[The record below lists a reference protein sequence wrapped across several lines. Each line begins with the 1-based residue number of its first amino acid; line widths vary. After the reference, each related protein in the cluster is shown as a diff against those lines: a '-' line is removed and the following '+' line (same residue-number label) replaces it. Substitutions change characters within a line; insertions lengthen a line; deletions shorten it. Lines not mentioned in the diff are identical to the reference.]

1 MAQFFIDRPVF
12 AWVLAIVVMLFGA
25 LALYTL
31 PVSMYPK
38 IAPPSVTVTATY
50 NGATAEGVEYSA
62 TQIIEQQMQSLD
74 GLMYMEANSD
84 VSGSIRL
91 RLTFDPSVNHDIAQ
105 TQVMNKVQLAMR
117 NLPASVQK
125 NGVRV
130 DKANTDFVCMLA
142 FVSTDGTMNNADIID
157 YVGTYVSDTLARIP
171 GVGNVRLYGS
181 QRAIRIWLNPER
193 LAAYKLTPSDITA
206 AVSAQNA
213 QVSAGQLGDLPQ
225 TEDSAMNIVV
235 TAQERMTLADE
246 FKKIIIR
253 TLPDGSLL
261 RLEDVARVELGQRSY
276 RVESRYNGGAGANL
290 GINLGSDA
298 NALETRNR
306 VMKKLEEMQ
315 PYFPKGL
322 EYRMVFDTTPFIKT
336 SIKGVVR
343 TLFEAIVLVFLTLL
357 LFLHN
362 FRATIIPTLAVPVV
376 LLGTFGVLAACGF
389 TINTLTL
396 FGMVL
401 AIGLLV
407 DDAIV
412 VVENVE
418 RLMTTEGLSPYEA
431 TKKSM
436 KQITGAIMGIAV
448 VLAAVFLP
456 MAFFGGSVGVI
467 YRQFSITI
475 VSAMFLSV
483 AVAIVF
489 TPALCATILKKNKGE
504 ARGPRRSR
512 FNEFFSRLTTAYSR
526 HVVSWLKH
534 PWLCFMLYG
543 AITAGMIYLFQILP
557 TAFIPREDQGRLV
570 VSYELPRGSTRAQ
583 TQEVVKRIEK
593 YFMEEEKDTVA
604 RMSMALGFSFAGEGQ
619 SIGQGFLALK
629 DWSEREGEG
638 QDAASIARR
647 ANAVFSKFKEAK
659 VMVNQPAA
667 IPGLG
672 TSAGFDF
679 RLEDRS
685 GVGYKVLTEAC
696 QMLLEKARQ
705 SPLLANIRLNATE
718 DAPRLRLEVDREKA
732 GMYSIN
738 LADVNELLN
747 IAWGGSYFDDF
758 IHNNRVKRVYAQGDA
773 QYRMRPDDLRL
784 WHVRN
789 KYGEMIPLSA
799 FATLS
804 WTYGPTRLQR
814 YNAFTA
820 LNILGQAAPGVASGE
835 AMAEMER
842 LAGELPDG
850 IGFEW
855 SGISYQEKE
864 SNAQA
869 GPLYALSILV
879 IFLALAA
886 LYESWVVPFSVLLL
900 VPVGVF
906 GALAAAYGRGM
917 QNDIYFQVAILT
929 TIGLA
934 SKNAILIVEFAKE
947 LHAAGM
953 NLWEATVKAC
963 ELRFRPIIMTSMA
976 FLLGVVP
983 LAISTGAGSASH
995 NSIGT
1000 GIVGGTLVATVLGV
1014 LFVPVFFYY
1023 IMRFVEKVKGVPDKK

>member
-25 LALYTL
+25 LAVYVL
-31 PVSMYPK
+31 PISMYPR
-38 IAPPSVTVTATY
+38 IAPPTVSVSASY
-50 NGATAEGVEYSA
+50 NGATAEGVEFSV
-62 TQIIEQQMQSLD
+62 TQLLEQQMQSLD
-74 GLMYMEANSD
+74 GLMYMEATSD
-84 VSGSIRL
+84 VSGSVRL

-117 NLPASVQK
+117 NMPESVQK
-125 NGVRV
+125 NGIRV
-130 DKANTDFVCMLA
+130 SKSNTDFVCMVA
-142 FVSTDGTMNNADIID
+142 FISKDGSMKTSDIID
-157 YVGTYVSDTLARIP
+157 YVGTYVADSIARIP
-171 GVGNVRLYGS
+171 GVGDVRLYGS
-181 QRAIRIWLNPER
+181 KHAIRIWLNPER
-193 LAAYKLTPSDITA
+193 LAAYNLVPADIKN
-206 AVSAQNA
+206 AVKAQNA

-235 TAQERMTLADE
+235 TAQERMTDVEQFRKVIL
-246 FKKIIIR
+246 R

-261 RLEDVARVELGQRSY
+261 RLEDVAKVELGQQSY
-276 RVESRYNGGAGANL
+276 RQEARYNGESAANM
-290 GINLGSDA
+290 GVNLGSDA
-298 NALETRNR
+298 NALATRDR
-306 VMKKLEEMQ
+306 VLAKLEEMR
-315 PYFPKGL
+315 PYLPKGVDY
-322 EYRMVFDTTPFIKT
+322 EVVFDTTPFIKT

-376 LLGTFGVLAACGF
+376 LLGTFGVLSAFGF
-389 TINTLTL
+389 SINTLTL

-418 RLMTTEGLSPYEA
+418 RLMTTEGLSPRDA

-467 YRQFSITI
+467 YRQFSVTI

-483 AVAIVF
+483 AVAVVF
-489 TPALCATILKKNKGE
+489 TPALCATILKKRKGE
-504 ARGPRRSR
+504 AQGPRMSR
-512 FNEFFSRLTTAYSR
+512 FNEYFSRLTMAYSR
-526 HVVSWLKH
+526 HVESWLRH
-534 PWLCFMLYG
+534 PVLVLLLYVG
-543 AITAGMIYLFQILP
+543 ISAGMVHLFQILP

-583 TQEVVKRIEK
+583 TLEIVERVEK
-593 YFMEEEKDTVA
+593 YFMEHEKDTVE
-604 RMSMALGFSFAGEGQ
+604 RMSLSVGFSFAGEGQ
-619 SIGQGFLALK
+619 SIGQGFLALR

-638 QDAASIARR
+638 MDAASIARR
-647 ANAVFSKFKEAK
+647 ANEEFSKIKEAK
-659 VMVNQPAA
+659 VLVTQPGS

-685 GVGYKVLTEAC
+685 GVGYEVLTAACHQLIEAA
-696 QMLLEKARQ
+696 QK
-705 SPLLANIRLNATE
+705 SPLLNSVRLNATE
-718 DAPRLRLEVDREKA
+718 DAPRLKLHVDREKA

-738 LADVNELLN
+738 LADVNDLLN
-747 IAWGGSYFDDF
+747 TAWGGSYFDDF
-758 IHNNRVKRVYAQGDA
+758 IDKNRVKRVYAQGEA

-789 KYGEMIPLSA
+789 TKGEMIPLSA
-799 FATLS
+799 FASLS
-804 WTYGPTRLQR
+804 WTYGATRLQR

-820 LNILGQAAPGVASGE
+820 MTIHGQAALGVSSGE

-842 LAGELPDG
+842 LMEDLPEG

-906 GALAAAYGRGM
+906 GALAAAYMRGM

-934 SKNAILIVEFAKE
+934 AKNAILIVEFAKE
-947 LHAAGM
+947 LRAGGM
-953 NLWEATVKAC
+953 ELWDATVKAC
-963 ELRFRPIIMTSMA
+963 QLRFRPIIMTSMA
-976 FLLGVVP
+976 FLLGVLP

-1000 GIVGGTLVATVLGV
+1000 GIVGGTFVATVLGV

-1023 IMRFVEKVKGVPDKK
+1023 LMRFVEKVKGIGTKD